1 MALRA
6 FAYTDVLHTV
16 CIPRRRTLF
25 AFTSLPGDPD
35 TPINAPSPINTD
47 ETDRAVEIHLG
58 LPVGLLLCIAA
69 TSNLSAEAGAFP
81 DEVVAVKAQAIEK
94 TIRDWRPLAPDAA
107 ALVDSTAY
115 IDELST
121 AEMWRHVSC
130 PLPRESAY
138 KTEADP
144 DTTFTDRPP
153 LPLPIGPPPR
163 LPLHDDPLLPPTNP
177 TNRRPRH
184 ERAQGRA
191 QCRQLR
197 LGVRYEV
204 GAVVLGGDGGDPAGG
219 SRDVQEGIDGMWTAE
234 GLSG

>member
-35 TPINAPSPINTD
+35 TPVNTPSPINTD

-81 DEVVAVKAQAIEK
+81 DEIVAVKAQAIEK
-94 TIRDWRPLAPDAA
+94 AIRDWRPLAPDAA

-121 AEMWRHVSC
+121 AEMWRHESC
-130 PLPRESAY
+130 SLS
-138 KTEADP
+138 
-144 DTTFTDRPP
+144 
-153 LPLPIGPPPR
+153 
-163 LPLHDDPLLPPTNP
+163 H
-177 TNRRPRH
+177 
-184 ERAQGRA
+184 RASS
-191 QCRQLR
+191 LT
-197 LGVRYEV
+197 
-204 GAVVLGGDGGDPAGG
+204 
-219 SRDVQEGIDGMWTAE
+219 S
-234 GLSG
+234 

>member
-35 TPINAPSPINTD
+35 TPANAPSPINTD

-81 DEVVAVKAQAIEK
+81 DEIVAVKAQAIEK
-94 TIRDWRPLAPDAA
+94 AIRDWRPLAPDAA

-121 AEMWRHVSC
+121 AEMWRHVSRLSLLG
-130 PLPRESAY
+130 LPCRSSFLSSSFL
-138 KTEADP
+138 ADLQKL
-144 DTTFTDRPP
+144 TLLHHRRPP
-153 LPLPIGPPPR
+153 FSTSTNRSTTKAASR
-163 LPLHDDPLLPPTNP
+163 LPS
-177 TNRRPRH
+177 
-184 ERAQGRA
+184 A
-191 QCRQLR
+191 
-197 LGVRYEV
+197 
-204 GAVVLGGDGGDPAGG
+204 PA
-219 SRDVQEGIDGMWTAE
+219 SSKSFRSA
-234 GLSG
+234 LAS